1 MRINRLGK
9 NGVACNYVNTTL
21 VAIFE
26 PHAKSQIEIMKRI
39 FYLTTFS
46 LLFLISGLFGQT
58 TSLRQQI
65 ENITKNQQADIGV
78 SISGIENNDALSING
93 NKSYPLMSVFKF
105 PIALYV
111 LQQVDKG
118 KLDINQKIF
127 ITKGD
132 VTPKTWST
140 IRDKYPNGNTELSL
154 AEILTYTVSQSDNI
168 GCDILLKLVGGP
180 IAVQN
185 YIINIGITGFVIKVN
200 EEEMRGDFDSQ
211 RINTATPIATAQLL
225 KIFYTRNILTKKS
238 TEFLKKIMTEASTGN
253 DRIKGQLPKET
264 SVAHKAGTSDTNE
277 EGLTIATN
285 DVGVVSL
292 PNGKHFAISI
302 FVSNSK
308 ESSDTN
314 AKIISDI
321 SKLMWD
327 YFTGTTE

>member
-1 MRINRLGK
+1 
-9 NGVACNYVNTTL
+9 
-21 VAIFE
+21 
-26 PHAKSQIEIMKRI
+26 MKRT
-39 FYLTTFS
+39 FYLTTIS
-46 LLFLISGLFGQT
+46 LLFLISYSFGQT

-65 ENITKNQQADIGV
+65 ENITKNLQADIGV
-78 SISGIENNDALSING
+78 SISGIEDTDTLTING

-127 ITKGD
+127 ITKSD
-132 VTPKTWST
+132 VAPKTWST
-140 IRDKYPNGNTELSL
+140 IREKYPNGNIELSL
-154 AEILTYTVSQSDNI
+154 SEILTYTVSQSDNI

-185 YIINIGITGFVIKVN
+185 YIDSIGITGFVIKVN

-211 RINTATPIATAQLL
+211 RINTATPIAATQLL
-225 KIFYTRNILTKKS
+225 KFFYTKNILTKKS
-238 TEFLKKIMTEASTGN
+238 TDFLKKIMTETSTGN
-253 DRIKGQLPKET
+253 DRIRGQLPKET
-264 SVAHKAGTSDTNE
+264 SVAHKTGTSDTNE

-285 DVGVVSL
+285 DVGVVTL
-292 PNGKHFAISI
+292 PNGKHFAISV

-314 AKIISDI
+314 AKIISGI
-321 SKLMWD
+321 SKLAWD
-327 YFTGTTE
+327 YYTVTIE